1 MRGEGDGYRPEHRAA
16 IETIMHDMNGS
27 PDNPYI
33 LKGGT
38 ALMLC
43 YGLSRFSEDIDL
55 DAQRATVPAARF
67 FRFIEHTCREHGYD
81 WREGKNTP
89 TVQRAFVNYG
99 REDTPLKIE
108 VSHRIKVV
116 DPDAIAHVG
125 GIKTYTI
132 SELCELKA
140 SAYQNR
146 DKIRDLYDLTFI
158 IEHHYDEL
166 SKSAR
171 KAAQRA
177 LEYKDVEQFD
187 YLTRTQHDPLIDV
200 DRLADGFLNA
210 LDMVGLT
217 TNNPMGAEEP
227 DDDNEID
234 DLMGRFSGNY
244 DTGGNTSGR
253 IR

>member
-1 MRGEGDGYRPEHRAA
+1 MSIDVRAVRPAHFAA
-16 IETIMHDMNGS
+16 IERVVRTMNAP
-27 PDNPYI
+27 PDNPFI

-55 DAQRATVPAARF
+55 DAQRASVPSSRF
-67 FRFIEHTCREHGYD
+67 FRIIDQACRENGYA
-81 WREGKNTP
+81 WRTGKDTP
-89 TVQRAFVNYG
+89 TVQRAFINYG
-99 REDTPLKIE
+99 DPESPLKVE
-108 VSHRIKVV
+108 VSHRIKTV
-116 DPDAIAHVG
+116 DPDAIARVE

-166 SKSAR
+166 TKSAR

-200 DRLADGFLNA
+200 DELADRFLNA
-210 LDMVGLT
+210 LDKVGLT
-217 TNNPMGAEEP
+217 REAATEP
-227 DDDNEID
+227 EDPYAAVTPPDE
-234 DLMGRFSGNY
+234 LLGLFSGAY
-244 DTGGNTSGR
+244 GEGGAAR
-253 IR
+253 PH

>member
-1 MRGEGDGYRPEHRAA
+1 MSAQENGYRPEHRAT
-16 IETIMHDMNGS
+16 IETIMRDMNRS
-27 PDNPYI
+27 EDNPYI

-55 DAQRATVPAARF
+55 DAQRAAVPAARF

-116 DPDAIAHVG
+116 DSDAITHVD

-158 IEHHYDEL
+158 IEHYYDEL

-200 DRLADGFLNA
+200 DRLADSFLNA

-217 TNNPMGAEEP
+217 TDAGTAGEEP
-227 DDDNEID
+227 VDDGEID
-234 DLMGRFSGNY
+234 VLMERFSGSY
-244 DTGGNTSGR
+244 GMDGNTSGHAR
-253 IR
+253 